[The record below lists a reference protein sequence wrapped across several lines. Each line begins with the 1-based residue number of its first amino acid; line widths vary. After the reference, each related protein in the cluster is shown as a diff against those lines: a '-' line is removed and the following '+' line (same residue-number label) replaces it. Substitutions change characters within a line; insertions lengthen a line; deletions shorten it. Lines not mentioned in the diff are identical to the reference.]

1 MTSFQESTLSDCYMI
16 DLPTFTDERGSITI
30 VEGKQTSFV
39 CKRAFWLH
47 HINEGKDR
55 GSHALRTSSE
65 IMIAIHGSFV
75 VELSDGLFTKEIQLD
90 NSSKGFFIPSGI
102 WFRTHSFSIDG
113 ICLVLASAKY
123 SKDEYICDFNEYQI
137 IKTKNNDTII

>member
-1 MTSFQESTLSDCYMI
+1 MKSFQETALSDCNMI

-39 CKRAFWLH
+39 CKRTFWLH

-75 VELSDGLFTKEIQLD
+75 VELFDGQFTKEIQLN
-90 NSSKGFFIPSGI
+90 NSSKGLFIPSGI
-102 WFRTHSFSIDG
+102 WFRTHSFSIDA
-113 ICLVLASAKY
+113 ICLVLASTEY
-123 SKDEYICDFNEYQI
+123 SKDEYFCDFNEYQL
-137 IKTKNNDTII
+137 IKKQD